1 MVESITKTLGTGS
14 GIDTTALVNSLVE
27 AQFAAKNAQLEQRQ
41 ETLTTQLST
50 VSQLKSGI
58 SGFST
63 ALSQLVSGGTLTTQA
78 TSSNTSIVRATSLNG
93 AQITSLN
100 ADVEVRQL
108 AAAQVAYANPVT
120 DPAAAIGTGV
130 LSLQFGT
137 ATVSG
142 TTMTG
147 FTAGASA
154 AIDITIDETNNS
166 LTGIR
171 DAINAAKA
179 GVTASIVSDSDGARL
194 VLKGTSGAAQAFR
207 LTATEDEAAPG
218 LSALAIGVGSTGT
231 KIGTAAAD
239 AIVAVDGVAVRRTTN
254 SISDLIPGVRLDL
267 VAASTGTTIK
277 IGASQPTD
285 NLRQAVNDVVTTY
298 NELYTALR
306 EATDPISGPLR
317 ADPGARSMMQAM
329 RELSLRQL
337 IPADGN
343 APRTLAEL
351 GVATARDGS
360 LSVNSAQLNR
370 ALTSYPEAVGRMFA
384 AGTGGLSGALFAIST
399 AATSRSTGLGASE
412 QRYNRQQSDLTDQQ
426 AKATEQAEAARTR
439 MTRQF
444 ASMDARV
451 AAYKSTQNFLTQ
463 QIEAWNAQR

>member
-14 GIDTTALVNSLVE
+14 GIDTTALVNSLIE

-41 ETLTTQLST
+41 ETLTAQLST
-50 VSQLKSGI
+50 VAQLKSGI

-78 TSSNTSIVRATSLNG
+78 TSSNTNIVRATSLNG
-93 AQITSLN
+93 AQITTLN

-108 AAAQVAYANPVT
+108 AAAQVAYANPIA
-120 DPAAAIGTGV
+120 DPTAAIGTGV
-130 LSLQFGT
+130 LTLQFGT

-142 TTMTG
+142 TSMTG
-147 FTAGASA
+147 FTAGAA
-154 AIDITIDETNNS
+154 AAVDITIDASNNS

-194 VLKGTSGAAQAFR
+194 VLTGTSGAAQAFT
-207 LTATEDEAAPG
+207 LGVTEDAAAPG
-218 LSALAIGVGSTGT
+218 LSALAIGVGSSGT
-231 KIGTAAAD
+231 SIGTAAAD
-239 AIVAVDGVAVRRTTN
+239 AIVAVDGVAVRRTSN
-254 SISDLIPGVRLDL
+254 SVADLIPGVRLDL
-267 VAASTGTTIK
+267 VAASTGTAVK
-277 IGASQPTD
+277 IGASPQTD
-285 NLRQAVNDVVTTY
+285 NLRQAVNDVVNTY
-298 NELYTALR
+298 NELYAMLR

-329 RELSLRQL
+329 RELTLRQL

-351 GVATARDGS
+351 GVATARDGT
-360 LSVNSAQLNR
+360 LSVNSTQLNR
-370 ALTSYPEAVGRMFA
+370 ALTNYPDAVGRMFA
-384 AGTGGLSGALFAIST
+384 AGSGGLSGALFAIST
-399 AATSRSTGLGASE
+399 AATNRTTGLGASE
-412 QRYNRQQSDLTDQQ
+412 QRYTRLQSALTDQQ
-426 AKATEQAEAARTR
+426 AKAAEQAEAARTR

-444 ASMDARV
+444 AGMDARV

-463 QIEAWNAQR
+463 QIDAWNAQR